1 MAYVL
6 LLWALL
12 PKYSFYTVV
21 YTCLFMSHK
30 DFKEKEYREPGEGL
44 PIKGRYYYVTGD
56 KRIVYEDGEE
66 VVYEYD
72 SEEESWFEVI

>member
-1 MAYVL
+1 
-6 LLWALL
+6 
-12 PKYSFYTVV
+12 
-21 YTCLFMSHK
+21 MSHK